1 MSLSCI
7 YRLRKIYWTDA
18 LKDRIEVCDF
28 NGKKRKEIVQHATYP
43 FGVALSDT
51 HVFWTDWYNKSVF
64 RASKNGSMIGAEIRH
79 GLRGALDIRS
89 VSKKR
94 QPIDLHPCTHENG
107 GCTHLCLFTGQS
119 YVCGCPDVADD
130 RPCKIEPNFV
140 VPYRPDDHSEYSDSD
155 DMAHVPSSSNE
166 NVALTNY
173 HTKVVII
180 ATGILC
186 GVLII
191 VVAAILC
198 KTFFIDE
205 NFFQIFICAL
215 FF

>member
-1 MSLSCI
+1 M
-7 YRLRKIYWTDA
+7 
-18 LKDRIEVCDF
+18 CDF

-51 HVFWTDWYNKSVF
+51 HVYWTDWYNKSVF

-94 QPIDLHPCTHENG
+94 QPTDLHPCLHENG
-107 GCTHLCLFTGQS
+107 GCTHLCLFKGQS
-119 YVCGCPDVADD
+119 YVCACPDVIDD
-130 RPCKIEPNFV
+130 RPCKTEPNFV
-140 VPYRPDDHSEYSDSD
+140 VPYRSDEHSEYSDTD
-155 DMAHVPSSSNE
+155 DLTHVPSPSNE

-173 HTKVVII
+173 QTKVVII

-198 KTFFIDE
+198 TYINILIFF
-205 NFFQIFICAL
+205 FFY
-215 FF
+215 